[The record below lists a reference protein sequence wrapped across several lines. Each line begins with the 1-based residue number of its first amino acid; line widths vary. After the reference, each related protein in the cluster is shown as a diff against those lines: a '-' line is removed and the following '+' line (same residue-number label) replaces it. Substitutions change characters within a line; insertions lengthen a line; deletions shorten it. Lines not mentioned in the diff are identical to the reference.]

1 MTADCVCSGIGN
13 AIDALLRRLVFA
25 QFSLVDSHEV
35 IGQTLSLHGVRNRD
49 DFLDALGRVRIH
61 KAEVLKV
68 LRVRSRE
75 LKVGRDVPR
84 QSRQRTR
91 ERSISCQNS
100 EVVRILSVTNEGF
113 LIFYLLEIVL
123 MGV

>member
-13 AIDALLRRLVFA
+13 AIDALLCRLVLA
-25 QFSLVDSHEV
+25 KFSLVDSHEV
-35 IGQTLSLHGVRNRD
+35 IGQTLSLHGMRNRD

-75 LKVGRDVPR
+75 LKVGRDVPGQSKQR
-84 QSRQRTR
+84 QR

-113 LIFYLLEIVL
+113 FVFFTYLRLF
-123 MGV
+123 

>member
-1 MTADCVCSGIGN
+1 MTADCVCSGVGD
-13 AIDALLRRLVFA
+13 AIDALLRRLVLA
-25 QFSLVDSHEV
+25 QFPLVDSHEV
-35 IGQTLSLHGVRNRD
+35 IRQTLSLHGVRNRD

-61 KAEVLKV
+61 EAEVLKV
-68 LRVRSRE
+68 LRVRRCE

-84 QSRQRTR
+84 QSKQRQR

-113 LIFYLLEIVL
+113 LVFLLT
-123 MGV
+123 